1 MRQLRKMFTFSL
13 HILFGFLVF
22 RFFFQPSGLAVGFRL
37 VILQGL
43 LLVLVYS
50 HFTHILRSYGNIF
63 TRIMAME
70 AMVLGV
76 PLAAASLYAGGEPAV
91 PFLSVVSLLAWS
103 FFAYRYWCN
112 TDRYER
118 QGCGPVPVDTCIKI
132 PSELVRPGDAI
143 GTGGAMA
150 KLLRQGVAHTECV
163 IPWEGKLML
172 FSSWFEEGACLN
184 EVKRI
189 LKPDPKYPNYLLQRR
204 PPLTPEQITLMEYVA
219 RSMRAQNKLFI
230 ERVKAQRERM
240 PQWQRRLYDK
250 HFPVTGYDWVGRYS
264 GRRAPDRWTCNVAYL
279 EVMRRSCVDV
289 VRLGHGAA
297 GLRTGW
303 FDFPNTEDLRGDP
316 ALHLVRNAEVPGLL
330 AGQTFN
336 DPDQSIPGFA
346 KRLDSLL
353 TRSSEAS
360 DVYGKALTST
370 ISAEASTVL
379 ASQFAPG
386 TTLRFNKG
394 AVSVGIVV
402 GHGNE
407 RFVFSAHPR
416 YGITLN
422 SVAQVLAQSAQ
433 NGLQLTATAPGTP
446 WSDEQCQ
453 MSLMVAK
460 GMQRQNKV
468 WIVRQQHE
476 RVSASGKLKLPRLVS
491 RLMDKMFLPVTGY
504 DWLGVVLTRPKMSI
518 FTSKTAVKELV
529 WRMGLTPA

>member
-13 HILFGFLVF
+13 HILFYFLVY
-22 RFFFQPSGLAVGFRL
+22 RFLLQPSGLALGFRL
-37 VILQGL
+37 AILQGL

-70 AMVLGV
+70 AMVLGI
-76 PLAAASLYAGGEPAV
+76 PLSLAALYCGGEPGVAW
-91 PFLSVVSLLAWS
+91 LALASLALWG
-103 FFAYRYWCN
+103 FFAYRYWRN
-112 TDRYER
+112 TDRYEK

-204 PPLTPEQITLMEYVA
+204 PPLTAEQTELMEFVA

-230 ERVKAQRERM
+230 ERIKARRERM
-240 PQWQRRLYDK
+240 PAWLRQFHDK
-250 HFPVTGYDWVGRYS
+250 HFPVTGYDWVGRYT

-316 ALHLVRNAEVPGLL
+316 ALHLVRNAEVPALL
-330 AGQTFN
+330 AGQTFA
-336 DPDQSIPGFA
+336 DPDQSIPGFD
-346 KRLDSLL
+346 KRVASLIK
-353 TRSSEAS
+353 RSSECS
-360 DVYGKALTST
+360 DAYGKSLTAKLSAQTSLALTEQF
-370 ISAEASTVL
+370 AQGTVL
-379 ASQFAPG
+379 
-386 TTLRFNKG
+386 RFDRG
-394 AVSVGIVV
+394 AVRQGIVV
-402 GHGNE
+402 GHGDE
-407 RFVFSAHPR
+407 RYVFSSHPR
-416 YGITLN
+416 YGIILN
-422 SVAQVLAQSAQ
+422 PVADVLAQSAQ
-433 NGLQLTATAPGTP
+433 NGLQVTARAPQQP

-476 RVSASGKLKLPRLVS
+476 RAKTSGKLKLPTPIS